1 MRKKIIIAITACVA
15 VAGLALL
22 NVFNANAN
30 AGSGSAKTSHVKKP
44 VQTGTGTGMIYRTNS
59 VTYPL
64 ENGKLLT
71 VKTTTPYID
80 VVLPAK
86 DTFFVQRKETFK
98 KVMAN
103 YTDCKGTPQEYEKT
117 VVGPAQIKLVKLR
130 LAGRT
135 ITVPLHKLEK
145 KEYVTSD
152 KPAQLCEATI
162 VTLKYK

>member
-1 MRKKIIIAITACVA
+1 MKKKIILATGVLLIGA
-15 VAGLALL
+15 VLIYA
-22 NVFNANAN
+22 NVSF
-30 AGSGSAKTSHVKKP
+30 GSAKTSAKTSHVKKT
-44 VQTGTGTGMIYRTNS
+44 VQTGTGTGMTYRTSS

-98 KVMAN
+98 KVMSN

-135 ITVPLHKLEK
+135 ICVPLHKFDK
-145 KEYVTSD
+145 KEYVTTD
-152 KPAQLCEATI
+152 KPLQLSEATI